1 MARKSNT
8 HKTDLTLDLE
18 ELDIHYEHYPALA
31 GRQDAPGVLIDS
43 DLPEQV
49 EILHAYAKTPGG
61 GKLDILKLLSE
72 SEIISIEDEIL
83 ESMRG

>member
-1 MARKSNT
+1 MGRKLST
-8 HKTDLTLDLE
+8 REIDLTLDLE
-18 ELDIHYEHYPALA
+18 RLEVKYEYYPALA
-31 GRQDAPGVLIDS
+31 GKREAPGVLMDP

-49 EILHAYAKTPGG
+49 EILHVYAKTPS
-61 GKLDILKLLSE
+61 GKRLDLLELLSE

>member
-1 MARKSNT
+1 MAHKLST

-18 ELDIHYEHYPALA
+18 QLEAEYEYYPALA
-31 GRQDAPGVLIDS
+31 GKRETPGVLLDP

-49 EILHAYAKTPGG
+49 EILHLYAKTSSGG
-61 GKLDILKLLSE
+61 RVDILELLSE